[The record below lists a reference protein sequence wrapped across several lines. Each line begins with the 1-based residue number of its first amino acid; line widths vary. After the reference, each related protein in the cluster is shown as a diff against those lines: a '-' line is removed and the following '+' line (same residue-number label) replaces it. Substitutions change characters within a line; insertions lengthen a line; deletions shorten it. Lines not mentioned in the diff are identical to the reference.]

1 MPSRDY
7 YDLLGVSRTAT
18 ADEIKRA
25 HRKLALEFHP
35 DRNKSADAPKR
46 FNEIQAAYEVLSD
59 ADKRRQY
66 DEFVRLGGSPDSFGS
81 AGAQAGADP
90 FAQWRAQQTRDGG
103 QWGNADAA
111 SFESVFGDIFGQ
123 SGGRGAR
130 GGRAQRARTR
140 ERAELEVT
148 IPFDMA
154 LRGGRWPV
162 SVNGERVEAEIPAGV
177 EDGELVSVPGRMDLV
192 ARVNIAPHPWLRRDE
207 RDLSYDL
214 PISIVEATLGAT
226 VDAPIP
232 AGGTASIK
240 IPAGTASGKKIR
252 LSGKGVPGAGG
263 RPAGDLYVV
272 VQIVPPK
279 EPDELTRQ
287 MLGEVGRHIEN
298 PRARSPWNSKSG

>member
-1 MPSRDY
+1 MPARDY
-7 YDLLGVSRTAT
+7 YDILGVSRSAT

-35 DRNKSADAPKR
+35 DRNKAPDAAAK

-66 DEFVRLGGSPDSFGS
+66 DEYIRIGGAPESFGS

-90 FAQWRAQQTRDGG
+90 FGAWRAQQTRDGG
-103 QWGNADAA
+103 QWSGADAA
-111 SFESVFGDIFGQ
+111 SFESIFGDIFGQ

-130 GGRAQRARTR
+130 SARGQRARAR
-140 ERAELEVT
+140 ERSEVEAT

-162 SVNGERVEAEIPAGV
+162 TVNGERVEAEIPAGV
-177 EDGELVSVPGRMDLV
+177 EDGELVSVVGRMDLV
-192 ARVNIAPHPWLRRDE
+192 VRISVAAHPWLRRDE

-214 PISIVEATLGAT
+214 PVSIVEATLGAT

-232 AGGTASIK
+232 AGGTLSLK
-240 IPAGTASGKKIR
+240 IPAGTPSGRKIR
-252 LSGKGVPGAGG
+252 ISGKGVPGTNG

-279 EPDELTRQ
+279 ELNDLTKQ
-287 MLGEVGRHIEN
+287 LLGEVGRSIEN
-298 PRARSPWNSKSG
+298 PRARAPWSGRG